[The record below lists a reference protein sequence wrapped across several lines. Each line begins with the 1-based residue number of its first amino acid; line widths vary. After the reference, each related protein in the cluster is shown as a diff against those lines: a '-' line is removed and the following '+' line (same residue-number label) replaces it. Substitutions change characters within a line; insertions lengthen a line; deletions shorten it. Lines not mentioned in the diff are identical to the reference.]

1 MTYPNPLKKRLQ
13 NGETVFG
20 SLLPAFTP
28 HVAGSILDTK
38 PDFLWLDTEH
48 MPYGTEALDYIPVL
62 ARMRGVAPMI
72 RVAWNDPALIKK
84 AYDAGAVAV
93 MVPQIDSA
101 EEAERAVQ
109 YARYAPE
116 GQRGISPMW
125 TRVAGADW
133 DEVIKTANEETLLVL
148 QMESQKAYDNLDEIK
163 QVPGIDVIMVGPL
176 DLSATVGTICN
187 TQSKQVQEIMEDVPK
202 KLEGTGIVTATTLV
216 DVSEIQQK
224 VRWGYRFLNV
234 GSALGYGVQTLK
246 GHFDTLRADPRG
258 ENS

>member
-101 EEAERAVQ
+101 EEAERASAAVVVS
-109 YARYAPE
+109 AAHE
-116 GQRGISPMW
+116 IVTVPM
-125 TRVAGADW
+125 VADLSLF
-133 DEVIKTANEETLLVL
+133 N
-148 QMESQKAYDNLDEIK
+148 
-163 QVPGIDVIMVGPL
+163 VPGIPNPPEGNGSIPAGLHSGGV
-176 DLSATVGTICN
+176 AN
-187 TQSKQVQEIMEDVPK
+187 EDAAR
-202 KLEGTGIVTATTLV
+202 LM
-216 DVSEIQQK
+216 
-224 VRWGYRFLNV
+224 
-234 GSALGYGVQTLK
+234 
-246 GHFDTLRADPRG
+246 
-258 ENS
+258 